1 MANSKDTI
9 KFILNDLTSVH
20 ENLLALSEDIW
31 NSIDHNDNQKLE
43 EGCLFKKQFNALL
56 DIFEHNAEEIS
67 ALISQFTGIR
77 EEPPSGIK
85 APSENKRI
93 IAELDKSEPHSL
105 NENFTY
111 KRPYAFVLEEHAY
124 TELMTWKDLYIQV
137 CRHLIAKDKNRFD
150 RLADNDDFISTQNR
164 KYYSADKSAC
174 RTPYK
179 ITDKTFIEV
188 NLSANHFVK
197 LIKELFEYFKIDAES
212 MKLYLRQD
220 RNA

>member
-31 NSIDHNDNQKLE
+31 DSINHNDSQKLE
-43 EGCLFKKQFNALL
+43 EGYLFKKQFNALL
-56 DIFEHNAEEIS
+56 EDFEHNAQEINK
-67 ALISQFTGIR
+67 LITQFTGIK
-77 EEPPSGIK
+77 EETPPDIK
-85 APSENKRI
+85 AASENKRI
-93 IAELDKSEPHSL
+93 IAELDTSEPHSL
-105 NENFTY
+105 AETFTY

-150 RLADNDDFISTQNR
+150 SLADNDDFISTQDR
-164 KYYSADKSAC
+164 KYYSSDKSAC
-174 RTPYK
+174 RAPYK

-197 LIKELFEYFKIDAES
+197 LIKELFEYFRIDAES